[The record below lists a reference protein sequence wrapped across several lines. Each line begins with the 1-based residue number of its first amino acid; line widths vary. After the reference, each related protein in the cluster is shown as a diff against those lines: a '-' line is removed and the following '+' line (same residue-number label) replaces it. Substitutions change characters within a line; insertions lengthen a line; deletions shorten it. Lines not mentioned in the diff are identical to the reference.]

1 MSLPGER
8 SGRRVAVVSIA
19 IPIPEL
25 GETMARYTWC
35 YAVTVGEHGRAHVV
49 AVTPRLDSGT
59 ITAQAG
65 RSALTN
71 ATARPHVVLV
81 FPPLAHDEM
90 SLIVDATFDPG
101 DGDSDVFSL
110 RPTNAT
116 LHRPAPR

>member
-1 MSLPGER
+1 
-8 SGRRVAVVSIA
+8 VSVA

-25 GETMARYTWC
+25 GAAMARYSWC
-35 YAVTVGEHGRAHVV
+35 YVVTVGAGGRAHIV
-49 AVTPRLDSGT
+49 AVTPRLEGGA
-59 ITAQAG
+59 ITGEVG
-65 RSALTN
+65 RSALAN
-71 ATARPHVVLV
+71 ATARPDVVLV

-101 DGDSDVFSL
+101 AGDADVFSL